1 MKTSTKVL
9 IGTGLI
15 MALTMGGF
23 FAALARAEGEGGGLG
38 RGPFAWRL
46 AMLRGAF
53 YRAGV
58 TKEQGEQIKQIVLK
72 HYPETK
78 PLMDKMLVEHR
89 ALRDLIRAEN
99 VDEKAIRDQVARLA
113 AVGADI
119 AVKRAYTVHE
129 VRGVLN
135 TEQIGKL
142 NEMQANLDTHVD
154 DVREQIAKRL
164 QGE

>member
-15 MALTMGGF
+15 LALTMGGF
-23 FAALARAEGEGGGLG
+23 FAALARAEGEGGGRGWGRLG
-38 RGPFAWRL
+38 HRL

-72 HYPETK
+72 HYPESK
-78 PLMDKMLVEHR
+78 PLADKMLAEHR

-113 AVGADI
+113 AVSADI
-119 AVKRAYTVHE
+119 AVQRAQVVHK
-129 VRGVLN
+129 VRGALN
-135 TEQIGKL
+135 AEQIGKL
-142 NEMQANLDTHVD
+142 NEMQANLDAHVD
-154 DVREQIAKRL
+154 DMREQIAKRL